1 MKHMKMLTRTILF
14 TAFLAL
20 LITPAFGQAGDT
32 KVVTGVVN
40 FQNGDYEAAMKALD
54 EGLSDPAMVKPKN
67 LPKGYYYRAKTRM
80 GLMQQAATSGD
91 KAKLEG
97 MENAMFDVYS
107 DYKKALET
115 DAEGKWTTNVQN
127 DLKVFKVSVTQASL
141 VALNMVYKGEV
152 KGEEKT
158 AALNEVAKY
167 CDMLVDMDA
176 KDYLPLDI
184 RGQAYMQLGDS
195 AKSLADFEKAGEVY
209 KANLPTTPDMEVGY
223 TFYRSS
229 VLLRYFKKDMN
240 KAYSAIQNG
249 KALLESEK
257 ARLAQ
262 STLKE
267 DMKAK
272 KIEQYEGV
280 RGDLRNVE
288 MDLLLNYPE
297 KRAEAIAEFKKAVSE
312 NPNDYIIHVA
322 YANLLELEDQAK
334 AVEMY
339 LKAISIKPNE
349 EIAVFNLGALYN
361 NMAKAKID
369 QANETN
375 DAVKADQFKQE
386 GNDLLGKALA
396 QFERAVELNPK
407 SLAAVRAAK
416 QVSITLND
424 MDKYKKYKEL
434 EQQLSAG

>member
-1 MKHMKMLTRTILF
+1 MKMLTRTILF

-20 LITPAFGQAGDT
+20 VITPAFGQAGDT

-40 FQNGDYEAAMKALD
+40 YQNGDYEAAIKALN
-54 EGLSDPAMVKPKN
+54 EGLADPAMVKPKN

-97 MENAMFDVYS
+97 MENVMFEVYS
-107 DYKKALET
+107 DYKKAIET
-115 DAEGKWTTNVQN
+115 DAEGKWTDNVNN
-127 DLKVFKVSVTQASL
+127 DLKVFKMSVTQASL

-152 KGEEKT
+152 KGEERTEGLKG
-158 AALNEVAKY
+158 VAKY
-167 CDMLVDMDA
+167 CDMLVDMDPN
-176 KDYLPLDI
+176 DYLPFDI
-184 RGQAYMQLGDS
+184 RGQAYLQLADS
-195 AKSLADFEKAGEVY
+195 SKALADFDKAGEVY
-209 KANLPTTPDMEVGY
+209 KAHLPATPDLEVGY
-223 TFYRSS
+223 TFYRAS
-229 VLLRYFKKDMN
+229 VLLRYFKKDMD
-240 KAYSAIQNG
+240 KAYSTIQNG

-257 ARLAQ
+257 QRLAQ
-262 STLKE
+262 ATLKE
-267 DMKAK
+267 DVKAK
-272 KIEQYEGV
+272 KMEQYEGV
-280 RGDLRNVE
+280 RGDLRTLE

-297 KRAEAIAEFKKAVSE
+297 KRHEAIAEFKKAVSE
-312 NPNDYIIHVA
+312 NPNDYIMHVA
-322 YANLLELEDQAK
+322 YANLLELEDQAQ

-339 LKAISIKPNE
+339 RKAIALKPNE

-386 GNDLLGKALA
+386 GNDLLSKALA

-424 MDKYKKYKEL
+424 MDKYKKYKEM
-434 EQQLSAG
+434 EQQLTAG